1 MLNIDMPESATLIN
15 GSTEAKSLT
24 HAVAENV
31 ALLRQ
36 QGITPGLAVVLVG
49 DDPASA
55 IYVRSKVRKTEA
67 VGMRSFCHRLPSNT
81 PQAALL
87 DLIATLNDDKDIHG
101 ILVQLPLPPHIQ
113 RDAVL
118 DAISPEKDVDGF
130 HVVNAGKLA
139 IGRTDGMIPCTPLG
153 CLILLRRVLPVLS
166 GLHAVVIG
174 CSNIVGRPMAR
185 LLLNEGCTVV
195 LTHLQTRDVAAEAR
209 RADIL
214 IVAAGHPR
222 LVRGSWVKPGAV
234 VIDVG
239 INRITTPTGP
249 TIVGDVAFD
258 EVSVHARA
266 ITPVPGGVGPMT
278 IACLLQNTLEAAR
291 NITQKVSPI

>member
-1 MLNIDMPESATLIN
+1 MLGDATMIN
-15 GSTEAKSLT
+15 GA
-24 HAVAENV
+24 AVAGVMTKAMIRDVDN
-31 ALLRQ
+31 LRK

-49 DDPASA
+49 DDPASEV
-55 IYVRSKVRKTEA
+55 YVRSKIRKTKA
-67 VGMRSFCHRLPSNT
+67 VGMNSFCHRLPSDT
-81 PQAALL
+81 SQSALL
-87 DLIATLNDDKDIHG
+87 DLIATLNADPDIHG
-101 ILVQLPLPPHIQ
+101 ILVQLPLPLHIQ

-130 HVVNAGKLA
+130 HVLNAGKLA
-139 IGRTDGMIPCTPLG
+139 VGRTDGMIPCTPRG
-153 CLILLRRVLPVLS
+153 CMILLRQVLPSLA

-195 LTHLQTRDVAAEAR
+195 VTHLQTRDVAAEAR

-214 IVAAGHPR
+214 IVAAGHPG
-222 LVRGSWVKPGAV
+222 LVRSNWVKPGAV

-239 INRITTPTGP
+239 INRITTPNGT

-258 EVSVHARA
+258 EVADHAKA

-278 IACLLQNTLEAAR
+278 IACLLQNTLQAAQ
-291 NITQKVSPI
+291 NTIITKALVS

>member
-1 MLNIDMPESATLIN
+1 MLDDATMIN
-15 GSTEAKSLT
+15 GA
-24 HAVAENV
+24 AVAGVMTKAMIRDVEN
-31 ALLRQ
+31 LRK

-49 DDPASA
+49 DDPASEV
-55 IYVRSKVRKTEA
+55 YVRSKIRKTKA
-67 VGMRSFCHRLPSNT
+67 VGMNSFCHRLPSGT
-81 PQAALL
+81 PQSDLL
-87 DLIATLNDDKDIHG
+87 DLIATLNADPNIHG
-101 ILVQLPLPPHIQ
+101 ILVQLPLPLHIQ
-113 RDAVL
+113 RDAIL

-130 HVVNAGKLA
+130 HVLNAGKLA
-139 IGRTDGMIPCTPLG
+139 VGRTDGMIPCTPRG
-153 CLILLRRVLPVLS
+153 CMILLRQVLPLLA

-195 LTHLQTRDVAAEAR
+195 VTHLQTRDVAAEAR

-214 IVAAGHPR
+214 IVAAGHPG
-222 LVRGSWVKPGAV
+222 LVRSNWVKPGAV

-239 INRITTPTGP
+239 INRITTPNGT

-258 EVSVHARA
+258 EVADHAKA

-278 IACLLQNTLEAAR
+278 IACLLQNTLQAAQ
-291 NITQKVSPI
+291 NTIITKAPVS